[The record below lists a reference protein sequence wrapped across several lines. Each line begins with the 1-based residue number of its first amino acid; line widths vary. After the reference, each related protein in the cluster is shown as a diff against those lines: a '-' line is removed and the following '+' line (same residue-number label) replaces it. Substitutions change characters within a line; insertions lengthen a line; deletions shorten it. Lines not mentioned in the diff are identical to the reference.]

1 MFDLDAGVHFDEVE
15 FAVFVEE
22 FEGAR
27 AVVADAFAGF
37 DADGADGVALFFADA
52 GGGRF
57 FHDFLVAALERAVA
71 FAEVDGVAVFVGQYL
86 DFDVAR
92 GFEEFFHVH
101 HVVAKGLAR
110 FGFGEAYGIDDFVSA
125 AHDAHATTAAAAS
138 GFDDD
143 GIADALGGGAD
154 FVRICRQ
161 RAVGAGNAGDARG
174 FHGFDG
180 FDFVAHHADGFGAR
194 ADEGE
199 AGLFDALGE
208 VGVFGEEAVAGV
220 DGVGVGDFGGGDD
233 GRHIEVA
240 FGRWRGTDADGFV
253 GQHDVF
259 EVGIGLGVDGDGF
272 DAHFAAGAQDAQ
284 RDFAAV
290 GDQHFLEH
298 GALLI

>member
-1 MFDLDAGVHFDEVE
+1 M
-15 FAVFVEE
+15 
-22 FEGAR
+22 
-27 AVVADAFAGF
+27 VADAFAGF
-37 DADGADGVALFFADA
+37 DADGADGVALCFGDA
-52 GGGRF
+52 GSGRF
-57 FHDFLVAALERAVA
+57 FHDFLVAALQGAVA

-110 FGFGEAYGIDDFVSA
+110 FGFGEAHGIDDFVGASD
-125 AHDAHATTAAAAS
+125 DAHAASATATG
-138 GFDDD
+138 GFDDY
-143 GIADALGGGAD
+143 GIANALGGGAD
-154 FVRICRQ
+154 FVRVGGKW
-161 RAVGAGNAGDARG
+161 AVGAGDAGDTGG

-233 GRHIEVA
+233 GGHVEVA
-240 FGRWRGTDADGFV
+240 FGRRRGPDADGFV
-253 GQHDVF
+253 G
-259 EVGIGLGVDGDGF
+259 E
-272 DAHFAAGAQDAQ
+272 
-284 RDFAAV
+284 
-290 GDQHFLEH
+290 
-298 GALLI
+298 